1 MVKRV
6 RSLWSEGWFTDF
18 FSDDTVLVPVP
29 GSAPIRNNSTPWI
42 GEQIC
47 EALATAGLGREVL
60 PIAKRVITVKKSAY
74 QAPSER
80 PTPMDHFESIDVQ
93 REVVTPD
100 KILLVDDVVTK
111 GSTLL
116 GLASRVHD
124 VYPDSE
130 IRAFA
135 MICTKG
141 LQDDIENMY
150 ESNEQG
156 RIVRRGDNDA
166 YRVD

>member
-6 RSLWSEGWFTDF
+6 RRLWDEGLFGDF
-18 FSDDTVLVPVP
+18 FTDDTVLVPVP

-42 GEQIC
+42 AERIC
-47 EALATAGLGREVL
+47 EALLSTGLGRDVL
-60 PIAKRVITVKKSAY
+60 RIAKRVTAVKKSAY
-74 QAPSER
+74 QPPGER
-80 PTPMDHFESIDVQ
+80 PTPLEHFESINVE
-93 REVVTPD
+93 REIVTPS
-100 KILLVDDVVTK
+100 KFLLVDDVVTK
-111 GSTLL
+111 GSTFL
-116 GLASRVHD
+116 GLASRVQD

-141 LQDDIENMY
+141 LQNEIENMY

-156 RIVRRGDNDA
+156 RIERRGDNDA